1 MIAEFST
8 YLRIFDVTT
17 FVSAAQE
24 RARNEGVDENDVKE
38 MYNESNLDNCLIML
52 LDPSTLPGCEILES
66 NAEIA

>member
-1 MIAEFST
+1 MIAEFSI
-8 YLRIFDVTT
+8 YLRIFDVPTLVT
-17 FVSAAQE
+17 AAQE

>member
-1 MIAEFST
+1 MIAEFSI
-8 YLRIFDVTT
+8 YLRIFDVPTLVT
-17 FVSAAQE
+17 DAQE